1 MPPPSAGEP
10 AAGREDHHTTPRG
23 DHTEATLAFSRGAS
37 KIRIDPEQ
45 ILDRLFTARFT
56 GRQPAVSVA
65 RGTVSIR
72 YPVGLSFRT
81 GGEVSLNPDVTW
93 AIRIQGGADGL
104 HADLTRVGLSVIDID
119 GGASQVSLR
128 LSSPGDA
135 TVPIRIGGGASRVT
149 IHRPTGVATRLNVSK
164 GAADLTFDEQRFG
177 AIGGE
182 IQLESPPTAGGTG
195 RYDISIGSGAS
206 HLTVATT

>member
-10 AAGREDHHTTPRG
+10 AAGREDHTAPRG

-37 KIRIDPEQ
+37 EIRIDPEQ

-104 HADLTRVGLSVIDID
+104 HADLTRVGLSMIDID

>member
-1 MPPPSAGEP
+1 MPPQSAGEP
-10 AAGREDHHTTPRG
+10 AAGREDHHTALRG
-23 DHTEATLAFSRGAS
+23 DHTEATLEFTRGAS
-37 KIRIDPEQ
+37 EIRLDPEQ
-45 ILDRLFTARFT
+45 TPDRLFTAQFT

-81 GGEVSLNPDVTW
+81 GGEVRLNPDVTW

-104 HADLTRVGLSVIDID
+104 HADLARVGLSVIDID
-119 GGASQVSLR
+119 GGASQVTLR
-128 LSSPGDA
+128 LPSPGDTA
-135 TVPIRIGGGASRVT
+135 IPIRIGGGASHVT
-149 IHRPTGVATRLNVSK
+149 VLRPTGVATRLNVSR
-164 GAADLTFDEQRFG
+164 GAADLAFDEQRFG

-182 IQLESPPTAGGTG
+182 IRLESPPTAGGTG
-195 RYDISIGSGAS
+195 RYDITIGSGAS